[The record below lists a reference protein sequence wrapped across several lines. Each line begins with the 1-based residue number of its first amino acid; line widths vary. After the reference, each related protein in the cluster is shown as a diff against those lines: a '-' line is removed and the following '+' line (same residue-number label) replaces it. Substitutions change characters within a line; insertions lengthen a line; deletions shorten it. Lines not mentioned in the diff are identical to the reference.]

1 MRKLSLLA
9 AVAVTALATSSATSS
24 HASVMTIGGGYAT
37 ACYQSAKHQNARQQA
52 LDECDHAL
60 SQEALVNSDRAAT
73 LINRGI
79 LHLRRENLRAAGA
92 DFDAALRID
101 PRQPEAWLNKAIMQV
116 RHGKAAPAM
125 PFVAHALEYG
135 TKRPSLAYFVR
146 AMAYEDDG
154 NLRAAYNDLQRARD
168 LDPDWDQPAIEL
180 RRYRVNGRS

>member
-37 ACYQSAKHQNARQQA
+37 ACYQSAKHQDARQQA

-135 TKRPSLAYFVR
+135 TQRPSLAYFVR

>member
-37 ACYQSAKHQNARQQA
+37 SCYQSAKHQDARQQA

-116 RHGKAAPAM
+116 RHGKASPAM

-135 TKRPSLAYFVR
+135 TQRPSLAYFVR
-146 AMAYEDDG
+146 AMADEDDG

-168 LDPDWDQPAIEL
+168 LEPDWDQPAIEL
-180 RRYRVNGRS
+180 RRYRVNGGS